1 MSIVSTYPNKTY
13 IVADVYAATSWVMAA
28 GVITWGDPLATD
40 AQVVTKYNAITKASI
55 TPSVAETPQVTT
67 LTPVAAAN
75 SVYTI
80 MIQQYNFSTGKTYTG
95 TYTYTTAASGDTATT
110 ISNAFKN
117 QINAD
122 QNIKITTDALGGATI
137 VLTAEAGFPVFTVTI
152 LSVGGGL
159 TQVTGTPGVVAVGTP
174 AALAL
179 QGITVGAANT
189 YTTVHI
195 EYSPVTGQNI
205 KDGVS
210 VASVLD
216 LYLEE
221 LNEADYA
228 AVLAAITA
236 DLDGTDA
243 ADAIAVI

>member
-13 IVADVYAATSWVMAA
+13 IVADVYTATSWAMAA
-28 GVITWGDPLATD
+28 GVITWSDPLATQG
-40 AQVVTKYNAITKASI
+40 QVITKYNAITKASI
-55 TPSVAETPQVTT
+55 TPSVTETLQVTT
-67 LTPVAAAN
+67 LTPVAANN
-75 SVYTI
+75 SVYQFI
-80 MIQQYNFSTGKTYTG
+80 IQQYNFSTGKTYTG

-110 ISNAFKN
+110 IGDAFRS
-117 QINAD
+117 QINND
-122 QNIKITTDALGGATI
+122 QNIKIAATGTTTL

-152 LSVGGGL
+152 LQVGGGL

-221 LNEADYA
+221 LNEADYPT
-228 AVLAAITA
+228 VLAAITA

-243 ADAIAVI
+243 ADAIAII

>member
-55 TPSVAETPQVTT
+55 TPAVAETLQVTT
-67 LTPVAAAN
+67 LTPVAANN
-75 SVYTI
+75 SVYQFI
-80 MIQQYNFSTGKTYTG
+80 IQQYNFSTGKTYTG

-110 ISNAFKN
+110 IGDAFRS
-117 QINAD
+117 QINND
-122 QNIKITTDALGGATI
+122 QNIKVAATGTTTL

-152 LSVGGGL
+152 LQVGGGL
-159 TQVTGTPGVVAVGTP
+159 TQATGTPGVVAVGTS

-221 LNEADYA
+221 GEADYA
-228 AVLAAITA
+228 AVLADITA

-243 ADAIAVI
+243 ADAIAII

>member
-13 IVADVYAATSWVMAA
+13 IVADVYTATSWAMAA
-28 GVITWGDPLATD
+28 GVITWSDPLATQG
-40 AQVVTKYNAITKASI
+40 QVITKYNAITKASI
-55 TPSVAETPQVTT
+55 TAAVAETLQVTT
-67 LTPVAAAN
+67 LTPVAANN
-75 SVYTI
+75 SVYQFI
-80 MIQQYNFSTGKTYTG
+80 IQQYNFSTGKTYTG

-110 ISNAFKN
+110 IGDAFRS
-117 QINAD
+117 QINND
-122 QNIKITTDALGGATI
+122 QNIKIAATGTTTL

-152 LSVGGGL
+152 LQVGGGL
-159 TQVTGTPGVVAVGTP
+159 TQVTGTPGVVAKGTT

-179 QGITVGAANT
+179 QGIAGNT

-195 EYSPVTGQNI
+195 EYSPVTGMNI

-216 LYLEE
+216 LYLEDG
-221 LNEADYA
+221 EADYA

>member
-122 QNIKITTDALGGATI
+122 QNIKITTDALGAATAT
-137 VLTAEAGFPVFTVTI
+137 LTAEAGFPVFTVTV
-152 LSVGGGL
+152 LSAGGGL
-159 TQVTGTPGVVAVGTP
+159 TAPTTTPGVVAIGTT

-179 QGITVGAANT
+179 KGITVSGAA
-189 YTTVHI
+189 YTTVHL

-205 KDGVS
+205 KDGVA

-216 LYLEE
+216 LYL
-221 LNEADYA
+221 NAADGDLA
-228 AVLAAITA
+228 AVVAAITA

-243 ADAIAVI
+243 AAAVAII